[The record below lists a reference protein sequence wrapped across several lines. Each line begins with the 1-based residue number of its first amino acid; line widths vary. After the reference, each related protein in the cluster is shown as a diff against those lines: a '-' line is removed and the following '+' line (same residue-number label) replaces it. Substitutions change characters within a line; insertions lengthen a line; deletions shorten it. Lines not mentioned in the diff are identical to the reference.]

1 VTYKGRLPLAGR
13 KEPETPDE
21 IRQEILYLT
30 KEVKANASLA
40 EAFNARIKDLQKK
53 LDKLEKQ

>member
-1 VTYKGRLPLAGR
+1 VTYKGRLPLSGR

-21 IRQEILYLT
+21 IRAEIDYLK

-40 EAFNARIKDLQKK
+40 EAFNARIDTLKRK
-53 LDKLEKQ
+53 LTKLEK